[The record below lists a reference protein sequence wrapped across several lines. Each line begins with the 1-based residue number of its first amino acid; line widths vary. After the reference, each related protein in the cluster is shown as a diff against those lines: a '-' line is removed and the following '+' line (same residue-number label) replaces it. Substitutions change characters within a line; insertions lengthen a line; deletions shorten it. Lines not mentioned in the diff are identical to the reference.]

1 MPCSPYALFQ
11 LIPSA
16 TSISICNPQAT
27 FTITIKQD
35 GNTYPG
41 GVLKVHTENGT
52 LTLPNSTGSV
62 EVTIP
67 AINLVVGE
75 EITFTFEESFNI
87 QGVMNSPGIEVVEC
101 STPEID
107 VPVDICLNSLLGT
120 PRSFLD
126 DPTLE
131 SYPDVTSVK
140 WEPEV
145 NGFATDIAGVFDWA
159 VKVEFT
165 ERPPVILPFSVTIAE
180 CEPITLNLAND
191 PIVDPLLVVLRN
203 AEIPEAQDCITNLYT
218 MDGVGSVVWSSVYSS
233 ATLGTFTWEIKVTYT
248 DGSIDF
254 VSQITRIIEDIGA
267 TENTP
272 VAKAIVHIQ
281 QHTALPPASSAIAN
295 YSELVNVRS
304 VEWGASA
311 TTNCM
316 PGDYIWDVT
325 ITYWNGTVTLLEI
338 PEVTID
344 YNDDVPS
351 PQFWKVVYRPGA
363 EFEPIINNCPGN
375 SKFGIYVIYQNG
387 LAITN
392 DYSRLTIQIVR
403 DPAVPPMTPGNLT
416 VPFECLNPTYP
427 DDIQTIEM
435 SLANYTTGSKVQT
448 VVSYRVNEYI
458 SYTYPGFEIGNSY
471 GNSLVQ
477 ACTP

>member
-27 FTITIKQD
+27 FTIIIKQD

-126 DPTLE
+126 DPTLK

-145 NGFATDIAGVFDWA
+145 NGFATDVAGVFDWA

-165 ERPPVILPFSVTIAE
+165 ERPSVILPFSVTIAE

-218 MDGVGSVVWSSVYSS
+218 MDGVVSVVWSSVYSS

-254 VSQITRIIEDIGA
+254 VSQITRIVEDIGA
-267 TENTP
+267 EENTP
-272 VAKAIVHIQ
+272 VAKSLTGDDSPQ

-304 VEWGASA
+304 VVWGESA
-311 TTNCM
+311 TTNCI

-338 PEVTID
+338 PEVTVA
-344 YNDDVPS
+344 YNDLVPS
-351 PQFWKVVYRPGA
+351 PQFWKVIYRPGSNPILNTCI
-363 EFEPIINNCPGN
+363 EP
-375 SKFGIYVIYQNG
+375 STFTTYVLYDTEEI
-387 LAITN
+387 LLITN
-392 DYSRLTIQIVR
+392 DYSRFTMQIVLN
-403 DPAVPPMTPGNLT
+403 PALAPETPGNLT
-416 VPFECLNPTYP
+416 PPFTLPQPPASPIITVPLN
-427 DDIQTIEM
+427 
-435 SLANYTTGSKVQT
+435 NYTPGSKVLAVLT
-448 VVSYRVNEYI
+448 YRINEYI
-458 SYTYPGFEIGNSY
+458 AYTYTGFEIG
-471 GNSLVQ
+471 GAIIQ
-477 ACTP
+477 TCTP